1 MPLTRILLPCLLIAC
16 LPLLAAC
23 GGDDSD
29 GACRSGRGGG
39 HGGSGGF
46 GGHHGAGGGMG
57 GGMGGGGM
65 AGGMDGGMGGGMGG
79 GGFSMGGGGMHRGMG
94 GMSGGDDSSPAPC
107 APSSHA
113 KGKASTRMHEVTP
126 DQATIGDEQH

>member
-1 MPLTRILLPCLLIAC
+1 MKLTRILLPCLFATC
-16 LPLLAAC
+16 LPMLAAC

-29 GACRSGRGGG
+29 GACRSG

-46 GGHHGAGGGMG
+46 GGHNGFG

-65 AGGMDGGMGGGMGG
+65 AGGGFGGGFGGGGGGGGMGG
-79 GGFSMGGGGMHRGMG
+79 MHHGMR
-94 GMSGGDDSSPAPC
+94 GDDTSSSAPC
-107 APSSHA
+107 PTSSHA
-113 KGKASTRMHEVTP
+113 KGKAPTRMREVTP